1 MATRVAMQAPARQRS
16 VCPHRIT
23 LAQALLDP
31 GMTSTRSS
39 PAPAHGGDRSGGAPW
54 TCPFCSLLC
63 DDVGVAAG
71 DHTGEGLALRD
82 SNCPRATQALA
93 WFAAN
98 TEPAPPLVDGQPV
111 TQAAALDAAAR
122 LLSAS
127 RQPLFGGLATDV
139 AGMRAL
145 YTLANRTG
153 AIVDHAHGDVM
164 LHSMRALQDRGAFT
178 TTLAE
183 LRNRADLVLCIG
195 TQPGARHPEFFRRC
209 GMTEAGSVSAREV
222 IFLGT
227 PIDPAAHGL
236 PGTRLDTVALHGDLF
251 QTLALLNAL
260 CIPRALADEGI
271 APAALRELAA
281 RLKAA
286 SYAAL
291 VWNPSALAAQAHGGH
306 AALLIERIHQLIKAL
321 NRSTR
326 AGGLS
331 LGGDDGANTSNQVM
345 TWLSGLPLRTG
356 VHRSGI
362 SHDPHR
368 YGTKRLLR
376 DGNVDALLW
385 VASFTPE
392 IAPPLTALPAVTLG
406 HPALAA
412 ALAGRPGVFIPVS
425 TPGIGSRGH
434 LFRTDG
440 GVTLP
445 LTQVLDDGLP
455 TVAQVASQLLK
466 RLPAPQPEPEPAS

>member
-1 MATRVAMQAPARQRS
+1 
-16 VCPHRIT
+16 
-23 LAQALLDP
+23 
-31 GMTSTRSS
+31 MTSTRSS
-39 PAPAHGGDRSGGAPW
+39 PAPAPGGDRSGGAPW

-63 DDVGVAAG
+63 DDVSVVARDHAG
-71 DHTGEGLALRD
+71 DHTGAHLALRD
-82 SNCPRATQALA
+82 GHCPRATQALG
-93 WFAAN
+93 WFAAKA
-98 TEPAPPLVDGQPV
+98 EPAPALIDGDPV

-122 LLSAS
+122 LLGSS

-153 AIVDHAHGDVM
+153 AILDHAHGDIM
-164 LHSMRALQDRGAFT
+164 LHSMRALQDRGGFT

-183 LRNRADLVLCIG
+183 IRNRAGLVLCIG
-195 TQPGARHPEFFRRC
+195 TQPSAKHPEFFRRC
-209 GMTEAGSVSAREV
+209 GMAEAGPVPERELV
-222 IFLGT
+222 FLGT
-227 PIDPAAHGL
+227 PADPAAHGL
-236 PGTRLDTVALHGDLF
+236 PGTRLDTVALHDDLF

-260 CIPRALADEGI
+260 CLPRALADDGI
-271 APAALRELAA
+271 APPALRELAA

-286 SYAAL
+286 RYAAL
-291 VWNPSALAAQAHGGH
+291 VWNPSALAAHAHGGH

-321 NRSTR
+321 NRGTR

-331 LGGDDGANTSNQVM
+331 LGGDDGANTANQVV

-356 VHRSGI
+356 VHRGGL

-368 YGTKRLLR
+368 YGTQRLLR
-376 DGNVDALLW
+376 DGNADALLW

-392 IAPPLTALPAVTLG
+392 LAPPSTALPAITLG

-425 TPGIGSRGH
+425 TPGIGARGH

-445 LTQVLDDGLP
+445 LTPVLDDGGLP
-455 TVAQVASQLLK
+455 TVAQVAAQLLE
-466 RLPAPQPEPEPAS
+466 RLPAPQPMPEPSS